1 MIIGIDGK
9 NVKQVFK
16 YLKDAKQRLAIIA
29 QSPDFPDKMG
39 EQVLGVPVVQSSKG
53 KDQLVEVIRV
63 LNEWTIFPKLF
74 GLRFDTTSDNTGRHI
89 GSVTLIEKAKGH
101 SLMWVA
107 CRHHSIEVHVK
118 KVAKHC
124 LGETTSPHYHLFKQL
139 HDNWLE
145 VVVDSDHSGID
156 YSSLELY
163 QWGESEVLDKRANE
177 VMNWAL
183 EMLDKKTWKRGDYKQ
198 VVELVLVW
206 LCGVDMV
213 HPGWKFHH
221 PAAYHHAKFVSQIN
235 YIMKYSMLDDQVTWT
250 SDEDRMKIKR
260 MVPYIALYHAPS
272 FLKSPIAIRAPYND
286 LMSYQQVRMFRE
298 VDSEVAELVLKSF
311 SGQCWYLDESWITV
325 SLLDDRLSNEE
336 RMLLAK
342 TLDKIPRPEVISPIP
357 ITRMLHTNKVNSEE
371 FWTGSQDLPSLS
383 LLMGSRSWLIPNL
396 LKLSSEDMVW
406 LKEPVES
413 WMNYTSYNR
422 MKLFSPSWRL

>member
-1 MIIGIDGK
+1 MNEQSLVTTKRFKIGNRAVTNVVGALLSQAREVESDDKVDLNKFVLSKSTTRRLSIGAVQKKSEKVMQKLINILETNSGTVIVGIDGK

-16 YLKDAKQRLAIIA
+16 NLKDAKQRLAIIA

-145 VVVDSDHSGID
+145 AVVDSDHSGID

-163 QWGESEVLDKRANE
+163 
-177 VMNWAL
+177 
-183 EMLDKKTWKRGDYKQ
+183 
-198 VVELVLVW
+198 
-206 LCGVDMV
+206 
-213 HPGWKFHH
+213 
-221 PAAYHHAKFVSQIN
+221 
-235 YIMKYSMLDDQVTWT
+235 
-250 SDEDRMKIKR
+250 
-260 MVPYIALYHAPS
+260 
-272 FLKSPIAIRAPYND
+272 
-286 LMSYQQVRMFRE
+286 
-298 VDSEVAELVLKSF
+298 
-311 SGQCWYLDESWITV
+311 
-325 SLLDDRLSNEE
+325 
-336 RMLLAK
+336 
-342 TLDKIPRPEVISPIP
+342 
-357 ITRMLHTNKVNSEE
+357 
-371 FWTGSQDLPSLS
+371 
-383 LLMGSRSWLIPNL
+383 
-396 LKLSSEDMVW
+396 
-406 LKEPVES
+406 
-413 WMNYTSYNR
+413 
-422 MKLFSPSWRL
+422 